1 MLDFCIKLVDEK
13 CSADENF
20 RNPVLYNV
28 SMSFSCQLK
37 PAENYTSRPY
47 SIGELFLLICF
58 LVLYMSITELTI
70 LFFIQILLILPP
82 TMSDRV
88 YETYCKNAS
97 QIAELVRTRFL
108 HRNCYSFIRLLL
120 LLWGGSGVA
129 AAGCPGSRG
138 LCACGAGGSR
148 RRPILRPVVGPA

>member
-13 CSADENF
+13 CLADENF
-20 RNPVLYNV
+20 RNPVLYNI

-37 PAENYTSRPY
+37 PAENYISRPY

-58 LVLYMSITELTI
+58 LMLHMSITELTI
-70 LFFIQILLILPP
+70 LFIIRILLILLP

-97 QIAELVRTRFL
+97 QISELVRTRFL
-108 HRNCYSFIRLLL
+108 HRNCYSFNRKNF
-120 LLWGGSGVA
+120 GKK
-129 AAGCPGSRG
+129 
-138 LCACGAGGSR
+138 
-148 RRPILRPVVGPA
+148 